1 MTATT
6 DITIVGAGPYG
17 LSIAAHLRERGANFR
32 IIGSTMQSWLRNM
45 PKGMLLKSAGLTSSL
60 VAPRGDYSLRQ
71 FCTERGIPYQDMGL
85 PVAVETFAAYG
96 VSFQQ
101 HFIPDVRD
109 IQLVGLR
116 PCPDGFSLSTADG
129 ESFTSR
135 KVVLA
140 TGLDSYR
147 HIPVPLTSLP
157 PELLTHSAAHH
168 DLGQFC
174 GRHVLVIGGG
184 ASAIDLAIL
193 LHEAQAKVQL
203 IARTPVLNFLT
214 QEMHASTLLQRL
226 RTPLSGIG
234 QDWKGL
240 LCSDAPWLYRYLFDR
255 FRLRTAKTFLGPS
268 GGSFMRHRLAAVP
281 QLLGFQL
288 LHAEARE
295 GRARLLL
302 AGHDGQQR
310 HVSADHV
317 IAATG
322 YIPDVRRLGFL
333 SAGMIEKLDL
343 IGLTPRL
350 SAHFESSIPGLYFV
364 GAISATSFGPS
375 MRFIAGSD
383 FTSQRI
389 VKHLMRST
397 GNKKPDRI
405 RLLARAPEP
414 DV

>member
-1 MTATT
+1 MATT
-6 DITIVGAGPYG
+6 RDITIVGAGPYG
-17 LSIAAHLRERGANFR
+17 LSIAAHLRQRGADFC
-32 IIGSTMQSWLRNM
+32 IIGSTMQSWLRKM

-60 VAPRGDYSLRQ
+60 VAPHGNYSLRQ
-71 FCTERGIPYQDMGL
+71 FCTERDIPYQDMGL
-85 PVAVETFAAYG
+85 PVGVETFAAYG
-96 VSFQQ
+96 VSFQEK
-101 HFIPDVRD
+101 FVPEVRD
-109 IQLVGLR
+109 TQLVGLR
-116 PCPDGFSLSTADG
+116 PCPGGFSLSTADG

-147 HIPVPLTSLP
+147 HIPGPLASLP
-157 PELLTHSAAHH
+157 PGLLTHSADHH
-168 DLGQFC
+168 DLSQFR
-174 GRHVLVIGGG
+174 GRDVLVVGGG
-184 ASAIDLAIL
+184 ASAIDLAVL
-193 LHEAQAKVQL
+193 LHEAQARVRL
-203 IARTPVLNFLT
+203 VARTPVLNFLT

-255 FRLRTAKTFLGPS
+255 FRLRTAKKFLGPS
-268 GGSFMRHRLAAVP
+268 GGSFMQDRLAAVP

-288 LHAEARE
+288 IHAEAIE
-295 GRARLLL
+295 GRACLLL
-302 AGHDGQQR
+302 AGPDGRQR
-310 HVSADHV
+310 TLSADHV

-322 YIPDVRRLGFL
+322 YEADVRRLGYL
-333 SAGMIEKLDL
+333 SAGIIEKLQL

-375 MRFIAGSD
+375 MRFIAGAD

-397 GNKKPDRI
+397 RNKNRP
-405 RLLARAPEP
+405 LYAS
-414 DV
+414 

>member
-32 IIGSTMQSWLRNM
+32 IIGSTMQSWLCNM

-60 VAPRGDYSLRQ
+60 VSPRRNHSLRQ
-71 FCTERGIPYQDMGL
+71 FCIERGIPYQDMGL
-85 PVAVETFAAYG
+85 PVTVETFAAYG

-101 HFIPDVRD
+101 QFVPDVRD
-109 IQLVGLR
+109 VRLLALR
-116 PCPDGFSLSTADG
+116 PCPGGFSLSTSDG
-129 ESFTSR
+129 ESFTSH

-147 HIPVPLTSLP
+147 HIPVPLASLP
-157 PELLTHSAAHH
+157 AELLTHSADHQ

-174 GRHVLVIGGG
+174 GRDVLVVGGG
-184 ASAIDLAIL
+184 ASAIDLAVL
-193 LHEAQAKVQL
+193 LHEARAKVQL
-203 IARTPVLNFLT
+203 IARKPVLNFLT

-226 RTPLSGIG
+226 RTPLAGIG
-234 QDWKGL
+234 QDWTGL

-255 FRLRTAKTFLGPS
+255 FRLRTAKKFLGPS
-268 GGSFMRHRLAAVP
+268 GGAFMQSRLAAVP

-288 LHAEARE
+288 INAEAWQ

-302 AGHDGQQR
+302 AGPDRRQR
-310 HVSADHV
+310 YVSADHV

-322 YIPDVRRLGFL
+322 YEPDVGRLDFL
-333 SAGMIEKLDL
+333 SAGILEKLQL
-343 IGLTPRL
+343 IGPTPRL
-350 SAHFESSIPGLYFV
+350 SPHFESSVPDLYFV

-375 MRFIAGSD
+375 MRFIAGAD
-383 FTSQRI
+383 FTSRRI
-389 VKHLMRST
+389 VKHVMQATATKS
-397 GNKKPDRI
+397 
-405 RLLARAPEP
+405 RA
-414 DV
+414 VAAG

>member
-1 MTATT
+1 MTAIR

-17 LSIAAHLRERGANFR
+17 LSIAAHLRQRGADFCV
-32 IIGSTMQSWLRNM
+32 IGSTMQSWLRHM

-60 VAPRGDYSLRQ
+60 VAPRGNYSLRQ
-71 FCTERGIPYQDMGL
+71 FCTELGIPYQDMGL
-85 PVAVETFAAYG
+85 PVKVETFAAYG
-96 VSFQQ
+96 VAFQRQ
-101 HFIPDVRD
+101 FVPEVRD
-109 IQLVGLR
+109 VQLVGLR
-116 PCPDGFSLSTADG
+116 PCPGGFSLSTADG
-129 ESFTSR
+129 ASFASR

-147 HIPVPLTSLP
+147 HVPVPLASLP
-157 PELLTHSAAHH
+157 PELLTHSAEHH
-168 DLGQFC
+168 DLGRFC
-174 GRHVLVIGGG
+174 GRDVLVVGGG
-184 ASAIDLAIL
+184 ASAIDLAVL
-193 LHEAQAKVQL
+193 LHEARAKVQL
-203 IARTPVLNFLT
+203 IARTPVLSFLT

-255 FRLRTAKTFLGPS
+255 FRLRTAKKFLGPS
-268 GGSFMRHRLAAVP
+268 GGAFMQDRLAAIP

-288 LHAEARE
+288 IHAEARE

-302 AGHDGQQR
+302 AGPDGRQR
-310 HVSADHV
+310 TVSADHV
-317 IAATG
+317 ITATG
-322 YIPDVRRLGFL
+322 YEADVRRLGYL
-333 SAGMIEKLDL
+333 SAEIIEKLQL

-350 SAHFESSIPGLYFV
+350 SAHFESSVPGLYFV

-389 VKHLMRST
+389 VKHLMRTT
-397 GNKKPDRI
+397 GTKDQPVTPAKSC
-405 RLLARAPEP
+405 L
-414 DV
+414 